1 MAAPHH
7 NRIRFEGTIVGAER
21 WSISCAY
28 HPKTLGMPPITSYA
42 NMRQL
47 AEAIGGLN
55 SGRVFP
61 VSWHQKL
68 STAVALTTIRVEYI
82 NQAGRL
88 QQVAAY
94 ELPTAQAGVGSMKCP
109 PQTSMVVSLRTGRPG
124 RSYRGRMYLPS
135 LAAGISSTDARISNA
150 ECQTMATEGAVFL
163 KQVGAAIAGAG
174 YDLWPQVASNAAGVL
189 TEVTE
194 VQVGDVLDTQRRR
207 RSSLAEQVSRA
218 VL

>member
-135 LAAGISSTDARISNA
+135 LAAGWSVHD
-150 ECQTMATEGAVFL
+150 
-163 KQVGAAIAGAG
+163 AAILRGVEELIANKALSDETWNTLAQSWDEAQLFEFPMMVGQ
-174 YDLWPQVASNAAGVL
+174 YVAIAF
-189 TEVTE
+189 
-194 VQVGDVLDTQRRR
+194 VQNSLRIR
-207 RSSLAEQVSRA
+207 LAEDNPGLSHR
-218 VL
+218 